1 MTKEQFD
8 KAKELIEQIQKL
20 QSTLNSFK
28 NSFESRK
35 MLIAFNK
42 GEGNYLEQ
50 GYGFFVGKEFNQVI
64 YNYYVE
70 MVGIKIQDLE
80 RELAEIK

>member
-20 QSTLNSFK
+20 QSNLSSFK
-28 NSFESRK
+28 QSFETRK
-35 MLIAFNK
+35 LLVAFNK

-50 GYGFFVGKEFNQVI
+50 GYGFYVGKEFNQVI

-70 MVGIKIQDLE
+70 MVGIKIHNLE
-80 RELAEIK
+80 RELSEIK